1 MVALVLAYQL
11 WRARKGV
18 LRKLA
23 LIVLLIP
30 LLVVT
35 WFARQNHFEWMFAPL
50 SSIAYTKASGIIVD
64 YEHQTAG
71 QLKGVGHPVLI
82 NGAERRAGRPPP
94 VLGQHTDDVLGEIG
108 LSSEMIGELRRERV
122 IG

>member
-1 MVALVLAYQL
+1 LRQKSVAHWNEVLTDV
-11 WRARKGV
+11 GV
-18 LRKLA
+18 
-23 LIVLLIP
+23 P
-30 LLVVT
+30 C
-35 WFARQNHFEWMFAPL
+35 APIN
-50 SSIAYTKASGIIVD
+50 SIAQLLDHPHTQASGIIVD

-108 LSSEMIGELRRERV
+108 LSLETISELRRERV

>member
-1 MVALVLAYQL
+1 
-11 WRARKGV
+11 
-18 LRKLA
+18 
-23 LIVLLIP
+23 LLDHP
-30 LLVVT
+30 
-35 WFARQNHFEWMFAPL
+35 H
-50 SSIAYTKASGIIVD
+50 TKASGIIVD

-82 NGAERRAGRPPP
+82 NGATRQAGLPPP

-108 LSSEMIGELRRERV
+108 WSLETISELRRARV